1 MMDFLKLTKLAFSRV
16 QQMEPDFPELAKL
29 TFSRV
34 Q

>member
-1 MMDFLKLTKLAFSRV
+1 MDFPELAKMAFSRV

-29 TFSRV
+29 DFSRV